1 MIQTKEINQI
11 ARQNG
16 VRDTQI
22 EKDYILSWLLNGIS
36 QHKQL
41 AACIVFKGG
50 TLLKK
55 IYFED
60 YRFSEDLDFT
70 LLDDKITN
78 DQIFGWFNESFEY
91 VKEDANI
98 PLSIIDNTE
107 HQDGGINF
115 HITYVGPLGGTV
127 GTKKIKVD
135 ISRSEALQFNTITK
149 SVIIPYSD
157 LSDHNLLCYS
167 LEEALV
173 EKMRSVMQ
181 RMQSRDFYD
190 IWYLIT
196 ENKMD
201 VDFLINEFIEKCKSK
216 NLNASD
222 FHKKLEERIPQYKT
236 QWQNSLSAQI
246 NDLPD
251 FDTVARSVQRELRKL
266 KFPSSS

>member
-1 MIQTKEINQI
+1 VIQTKEINQI

-78 DQIFGWFNESFEY
+78 DQIFAWFNELFEY

-107 HQDGGINF
+107 HNDGGINF

-216 NLNASD
+216 NLNAKD
-222 FHKKLEERIPQYKT
+222 FPKKLEERIPQYKN

>member
-78 DQIFGWFNESFEY
+78 DQIFAWFNELFEY

-107 HQDGGINF
+107 HNDGGINF
-115 HITYVGPLGGTV
+115 HITYVGPSGAC
-127 GTKKIKVD
+127 
-135 ISRSEALQFNTITK
+135 S
-149 SVIIPYSD
+149 
-157 LSDHNLLCYS
+157 
-167 LEEALV
+167 
-173 EKMRSVMQ
+173 
-181 RMQSRDFYD
+181 
-190 IWYLIT
+190 
-196 ENKMD
+196 
-201 VDFLINEFIEKCKSK
+201 
-216 NLNASD
+216 
-222 FHKKLEERIPQYKT
+222 
-236 QWQNSLSAQI
+236 
-246 NDLPD
+246 
-251 FDTVARSVQRELRKL
+251 
-266 KFPSSS
+266 